1 MKVRTNLKKKAR
13 IEMLPLMDVVFLVL
27 AFFIY
32 AMLSMSVHR
41 SLPVSLPVSET
52 AEIDQNRTVSVT
64 IRRDGGIFVDRSSV
78 NMDSLTRVLSES
90 SGGNSEKGVL
100 LFADRSV
107 AYEDIFRVLDK
118 IRLAGLSRIS
128 LQAEVESRK

>member
-1 MKVRTNLKKKAR
+1 
-13 IEMLPLMDVVFLVL
+13 MLPLMDVVFLVL

>member
-1 MKVRTNLKKKAR
+1 MKVRNNLKKKAR

-41 SLPVSLPVSET
+41 SLPVSLPISET

-64 IRRDGGIFVDRSSV
+64 IRRDGGIFVDRSPV

-90 SGGNSEKGVL
+90 SGGNPEKGVL

-128 LQAEVESRK
+128 LQAEVEPKK

>member
-1 MKVRTNLKKKAR
+1 MKVRNNLKKKAR

-64 IRRDGGIFVDRSSV
+64 IRRDGGIFVDRSPV
-78 NMDSLTRVLSES
+78 NMDSLARVLSES
-90 SGGNSEKGVL
+90 SGGNPEKGVL

-128 LQAEVESRK
+128 LQAEVEPKK